1 MPEAAAA
8 PDLAVG
14 FGTPWQAQIDYLRQ
28 KLRLPT
34 ERWDDIQRSAHDRA
48 FIVAGAAKADL
59 LADLHG
65 AVVRAAQ
72 DGGGLAAFRKDF
84 MSIVRS
90 HGWAGWTGDDRTSP
104 TDGGGAGVAW
114 RTSIIYRTNM
124 DTSYAAG
131 RWRQLTEPETLRAL
145 PYWRY
150 IHSDSVLHP
159 RPMHLA
165 WHGLTLPAEHPFWRT
180 HFAPNGWGCQCRITA
195 VSRREGEASA
205 RAGLGEPPAGW
216 DTIDPKTGAPVGIDK
231 GFDYAPGAATDVP
244 LRQFVQDKL
253 ITYPPAISS
262 ALSRDVNQYI
272 RSTESPAEFASSALL
287 DRQQTDPLWIG
298 FVEDP
303 KPMSELLGRDVT
315 GYLLLLPSEAP
326 RHVQRDHEHD
336 GGTQRPALP
345 ADYDRLSS
353 VINQPDKMRIGDLSR
368 NGNATVVATKSFGAE
383 TLRAVFEVL
392 PGRRNRALSLISL
405 VVKIGQ

>member
-14 FGTPWQAQIDYLRQ
+14 LGTPWQAQIDYLRQ

-72 DGGGLAAFRKDF
+72 DGGGLAAFRKNF

-216 DTIDPKTGAPVGIDK
+216 DTIDPRTGAPVGIDK

-253 ITYPPAISS
+253 ITYPSAITR
-262 ALSRDVNQYI
+262 ALTVDVNRYI
-272 RSTESPAEFASSALL
+272 NATEPPAAFVREVLADRS
-287 DRQQTDPLWIG
+287 RRDPLWLG
-298 FVEDP
+298 FVE
-303 KPMSELLGRDVT
+303 SFEQINTAAQTDVK
-315 GYLLLLPSEAP
+315 GFMVLLPADAP
-326 RHVQRDHEHD
+326 RHVQDTHGFD
-336 GGTQRPALP
+336 GGAQRPAGP
-345 ADYDRLSS
+345 EDYAKLMEVVNRPEHIDSGRE
-353 VINQPDKMRIGDLSR
+353 K
-368 NGNATVVATKSFGAE
+368 NGMKRVVLERKIDGELFH
-383 TLRAVFEVL
+383 AVFEVR
-392 PGRRNRALSLISL
+392 PGKKNSSLSLVTL
-405 VVKIGQ
+405 VIKTAR